1 MGLELRLEL
10 RLELEL
16 RLALSHEKGRV
27 EGEVEGGADA
37 NFSTSVRCDD
47 ELDFPV
53 FFVQDDHLIDDTAK
67 AHLHP
72 LGHNVKESKVL
83 CKHRDGIARG
93 VDKLLVAVLEDD
105 RPLLDL

>member
-1 MGLELRLEL
+1 VGL

-16 RLALSHEKGRV
+16 RLGLTLSHEKGRV
-27 EGEVEGGADA
+27 EGEMEGGTDA
-37 NFSTSVRCDD
+37 KFSTSVRRDD
-47 ELDFPV
+47 ELDFCVV
-53 FFVQDDHLIDDTAK
+53 FIEDDHLIDDTAE
-67 AHLHP
+67 ARLYS
-72 LGHNVKESKVL
+72 LGHNVKEGKVL